1 MEYKIR
7 KPESQDI
14 GCACAIVEKIGIENF
29 VDCVKSPEV
38 VKYVKSLIKNKKTK
52 SGEEIKFSDDELN
65 KIGAFVVPKVCNLI
79 LRKMEVVQDD
89 VFRFVARLTNLE
101 AETVA
106 HLPLSQ
112 FTKLFMQIIKEPEF
126 KDFISVVLESFN

>member
-14 GCACAIVEKIGIENF
+14 GCACAIVEGIGIDNI
-29 VDCVKSPEV
+29 VDCFKSPEV
-38 VKYVKSLIKNKKTK
+38 VKYVTTLMKNKKSK
-52 SGEEIKFSDDELN
+52 QGEEIKLSDDELD
-65 KIGAFVVPKVCNLI
+65 KIGVFVLIKIGNLI
-79 LRKMEVVQDD
+79 LRKMKLVQND
-89 VFRFVARLTNLE
+89 VFEFVARLTDLE
-101 AETVA
+101 VETVA

-126 KDFISVVLESFN
+126 KDFISVVLASFN

>member
-14 GCACAIVEKIGIENF
+14 GCACAIVEGIGIENI
-29 VDCVKSPEV
+29 VDCFKSPEV
-38 VKYVKSLIKNKKTK
+38 VKYVKTLMKNKKSK
-52 SGEEIKFSDDELN
+52 QGEEIKLSDDELD
-65 KIGAFVVPKVCNLI
+65 KIGVFVLIKIGNLI
-79 LRKMEVVQDD
+79 LRKMKLVQND
-89 VFRFVARLTNLE
+89 VFEFVARLTDLE
-101 AETVA
+101 VETVA

-126 KDFISVVLESFN
+126 KDFISVVLASFN